1 VDDQVAQTRVLSGK
15 AKMKGFKATWSQEDW
30 DAGKEEVY
38 KKYLE
43 TRYNIDDRFKDLVN
57 RVVELAKANP
67 VTAEDGTVYTEPIL
81 VNGTEPTELGVGV
94 RGGTIVGGQN
104 KVGKWL
110 ASLV

>member
-1 VDDQVAQTRVLSGK
+1 
-15 AKMKGFKATWSQEDW
+15 M
-30 DAGKEEVY
+30 
-38 KKYLE
+38 
-43 TRYNIDDRFKDLVN
+43 N

-94 RGGTIVGGQN
+94 RGGLVGGQN